1 MESIEHYYIDTSV
14 LLENAPHIKFIR
26 NHIRDSGGVFCI
38 SSLVKIS
45 ITSLISCIIETSLD
59 LPRKSSAI
67 FGNLLKFFE
76 KHSCGLRTILEILWK
91 SSESGGKSS
100 EKRQKLRYQYVYIIK
115 RIIHGCL

>member
-14 LLENAPHIKFIR
+14 LLENTPHIKFIR

-59 LPRKSSAI
+59 LLRKSLAI

-76 KHSCGLRTILEILWK
+76 NIRVAFGQFWRFFGNLRK
-91 SSESGGKSS
+91 VVGN
-100 EKRQKLRYQYVYIIK
+100 LRKIVKTFVISMSI
-115 RIIHGCL
+115 